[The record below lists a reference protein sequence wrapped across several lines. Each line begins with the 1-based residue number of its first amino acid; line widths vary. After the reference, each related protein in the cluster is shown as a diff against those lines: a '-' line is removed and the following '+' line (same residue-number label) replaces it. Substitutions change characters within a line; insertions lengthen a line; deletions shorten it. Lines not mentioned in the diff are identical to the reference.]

1 MPEWEGI
8 AAAVLAAAR
17 LAHGQRTC
25 ETTARDIMLTS
36 IPGCGGR
43 EQSSQ
48 EVDGTPK

>member
-8 AAAVLAAAR
+8 AAAVLAAR

-36 IPGCGGR
+36 IPGRGGR
-43 EQSSQ
+43 EQRSQ